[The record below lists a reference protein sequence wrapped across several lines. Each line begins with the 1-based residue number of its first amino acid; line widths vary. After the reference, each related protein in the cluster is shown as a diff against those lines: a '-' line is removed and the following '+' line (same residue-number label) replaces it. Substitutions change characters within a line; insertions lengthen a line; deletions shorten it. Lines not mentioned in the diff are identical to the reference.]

1 MCTGNIHTSQK
12 TRNTG
17 HLGAFDMIASY
28 VATSVTGTLGKH
40 DSPLQTN

>member
-17 HLGAFDMIASY
+17 HLGAFDDKNDIIAM
-28 VATSVTGTLGKH
+28 
-40 DSPLQTN
+40 